1 MLSRS
6 DLLSL
11 EDYDKVRPTF
21 KVEVMEHKEM
31 RRVPINKNITCY
43 FEDELTIKYQIQEM
57 LRIEKTFD
65 EQGIQNELDAYTPLI
80 PGGSD
85 LKATMMIEYGDPKV
99 RKKELHNLAQVEK
112 HIYFLFEGDERP
124 YNVIA
129 NEDLER
135 SSKIKTSAVHFLRF
149 PFTEEQVEKFVTGVP
164 MTIRISHNQL
174 YAEVTLTEAQ
184 QRALAKDLKVKVTC

>member
-1 MLSRS
+1 MLTRS

-11 EDYDKVRPTF
+11 ENYDKVRPKF
-21 KVEVMEHKEM
+21 KVEVMEHKAN
-31 RRVPINKNITCY
+31 RRVPVNKNITLY

-65 EQGIQNELDAYTPLI
+65 EQGIQAELDAYTPLI

-85 LKATMMIEYGDPKV
+85 LKATMMIEYGDAEV
-99 RKKELHNLAQVEK
+99 RKKKLHELAQVEK

-149 PFTEEQVEKFVTGVP
+149 PFTEEQKQKFIAGDKFTV
-164 MTIRISHNQL
+164 RISHNQL

-184 QRALAKDLKVKVTC
+184 QRALAKDLK

>member
-1 MLSRS
+1 MLTRS

-21 KVEVMEHKEM
+21 KVEVMEHKAN
-31 RRVPINKNITCY
+31 RRVPVNKNITFY

-65 EQGIQNELDAYTPLI
+65 EEGIQAELDAYTPLI
-80 PGGSD
+80 PGGAD
-85 LKATMMIEYGDPKV
+85 LKATMMIEYGDPEV
-99 RKKELHNLAQVEK
+99 RKKELHKLAQVEK
-112 HIYFLFEGDERP
+112 HIYFLFEGDDRP
-124 YNVIA
+124 YCVIA

-149 PFTEEQVEKFVTGVP
+149 PFTEEQVEKFIAGDKF
-164 MTIRISHNQL
+164 TIRISHNQL
-174 YAEVTLTEAQ
+174 YSEVTLTEAQ
-184 QRALAKDLKVKVTC
+184 QRALAKDLKVKVTS

>member
-1 MLSRS
+1 MLTRS

-11 EDYDKVRPTF
+11 EDYSKVRPTF
-21 KVEVMEHKEM
+21 KVEVMEHKAN
-31 RRVPINKNITCY
+31 RRVPVNKNITLY

-65 EQGIQNELDAYTPLI
+65 EQGIQDELNAYTPLI

-85 LKATMMIEYGDPKV
+85 LKATMMIEYGDPEV
-99 RKKELHNLAQVEK
+99 RKKMLNTLAQVEK

-149 PFTEEQVEKFVTGVP
+149 PFTEEQKQKFIAGDKF
-164 MTIRISHNQL
+164 TIRISHSQL

-184 QRALAKDLKVKVTC
+184 QRALAKDLY

>member
-1 MLSRS
+1 MLTRS

-21 KVEVMEHKEM
+21 KVEVMEHKAN
-31 RRVPINKNITCY
+31 RRVPVNKNITLY

-65 EQGIQNELDAYTPLI
+65 EEGIQAELDAYTPLI
-80 PGGSD
+80 PGGAD
-85 LKATMMIEYGDPKV
+85 LMATMMIEYGDPEV
-99 RKKELHNLAQVEK
+99 RKKMLHNLAQVEK

-149 PFTEEQVEKFVTGVP
+149 PFTEEQKQKFIFGDKFTV
-164 MTIRISHNQL
+164 RISHNQL

-184 QRALAKDLKVKVTC
+184 QRALAKDLK

>member
-1 MLSRS
+1 MLTRS
-6 DLLSL
+6 DLFSL
-11 EDYDKVRPTF
+11 EEYDKVRPKF
-21 KVEVMEHKEM
+21 KVEVMEHKEN
-31 RRVPINKNITCY
+31 RRVPVNNNITFY

-65 EQGIQNELDAYTPLI
+65 ELGIQDELDAYVPLI

-85 LKATMMIEYGDPKV
+85 LKATMMIEYGDPEV
-99 RKKELHNLAQVEK
+99 RKKELHKLAQVEK

-124 YNVIA
+124 YLVVA

-135 SSKIKTSAVHFLRF
+135 SSKIKTSAVHFIKF
-149 PFTEEQVEKFVTGVP
+149 PFTDEQKQKFKDGVP

-174 YAEVTLTEAQ
+174 YAEKTLTPAQ
-184 QRALAKDLKVKVTC
+184 QRALAKDLA

>member
-1 MLSRS
+1 MLTRS

-11 EDYDKVRPTF
+11 EEYDKVRPKF
-21 KVEVMEHKEM
+21 KVEVMEHKEN
-31 RRVPINKNITCY
+31 RRVPLNNNITFY

-65 EQGIQNELDAYTPLI
+65 EQGIQDELDAYVPLV

-85 LKATMMIEYGDPKV
+85 LKATMMIEYGDPEV
-99 RKKELHNLAQVEK
+99 RKKELHKLAQVEK
-112 HIYFLFEGDERP
+112 YIYFLFEGDEQP
-124 YNVIA
+124 YLVVA

-135 SSKIKTSAVHFLRF
+135 SNKIKTSAVHFIKF
-149 PFTEEQVEKFVTGVP
+149 PFTEEQKQKFKDGVP

-174 YAEVTLTEAQ
+174 YAEKTLSPAQ
-184 QRALAKDLKVKVTC
+184 QRALAKDLD

>member
-1 MLSRS
+1 MLTRS

-11 EDYDKVRPTF
+11 EEYDKVRPKF
-21 KVEVMEHKEM
+21 KVEVMEHKEN
-31 RRVPINKNITCY
+31 RRVPVNNNITFY

-57 LRIEKTFD
+57 LRIEKTFH
-65 EQGIQNELDAYTPLI
+65 EQGIQDELDAYVPLI

-99 RKKELHNLAQVEK
+99 RKKELHKLAQVEK

-124 YNVIA
+124 YYVVA

-135 SSKIKTSAVHFLRF
+135 SSKIKTSAVHFIKF
-149 PFTEEQVEKFVTGVP
+149 PFTEEQKEKFKVGVP

-174 YAEVTLTEAQ
+174 YAEKTLSPAQ
-184 QRALAKDLKVKVTC
+184 QRALAKDLD